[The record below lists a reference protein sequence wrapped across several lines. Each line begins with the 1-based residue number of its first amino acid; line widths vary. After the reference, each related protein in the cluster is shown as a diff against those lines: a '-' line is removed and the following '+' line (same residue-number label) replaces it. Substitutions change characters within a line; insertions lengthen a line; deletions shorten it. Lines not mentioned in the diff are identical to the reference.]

1 MTRRIV
7 SWGETLWDLYEQER
21 LLGGCAANV
30 AVHLAQLG
38 CATHLVTRVGKDEL
52 GTAAIE
58 ALAARGLDTSNVQ
71 VDAESP
77 TGCVQVRIEK
87 GQPRFSIAGQAAW
100 DRIELDD
107 GLRSLLQQ
115 ADALVFGTLAQRT
128 PLGFT
133 TLREAVALSA
143 ARFRVCDLNIRQP
156 WASPE
161 AIEQSVALANVIK
174 LNAKE
179 AETLRQIYGI
189 EDVCA
194 WLLSRGTEIVALTLD
209 AQGSELHTARSCIQ
223 IPPFPLS
230 GTTIDA
236 VGAGDAYTAV
246 LTAHL
251 VAGSSLQQAGEA
263 ASRYAAAVVGFPGAT
278 PQIPA
283 DVLEA
288 TRPRDIYDNVP
299 AG

>member
-1 MTRRIV
+1 MTQRIV
-7 SWGETLWDLYEQER
+7 SWGETLWDLYEHER

-30 AVHLAQLG
+30 AVHLTQLG
-38 CATHLVTRVGKDEL
+38 ADAHLVTRVGNDEL
-52 GTAAIE
+52 GAAAIE
-58 ALAARGLDTSNVQ
+58 ALAARGLDTSHVQ
-71 VDAESP
+71 VDLESP

-87 GQPRFSIAGQAAW
+87 GQPRFSLAHQAAW
-100 DRIELDD
+100 DHIELTPA
-107 GLRSLLQQ
+107 LQELLGA

-133 TLREAVALSA
+133 TLREAVALTG

-161 AIEQSVALANVIK
+161 AIEQSVSLANVIK

-189 EDVCA
+189 ENVCA

-223 IPPFPLS
+223 IPPYAVIGS
-230 GTTIDA
+230 TIDA

-251 VAGSSLQQAGEA
+251 VSGSPLQEAGEA
-263 ASRYAAAVVGFPGAT
+263 ASQYAAAVVGSPGAT
-278 PQIPA
+278 PQIPTEILA
-283 DVLEA
+283 K
-288 TRPRDIYDNVP
+288 TRPGTRR
-299 AG
+299 A